1 MRISY
6 WSSDVCSSDL
16 RALLTR
22 LNAVNR
28 DLGLAEMAALDPLKR
43 GAADIS
49 FVAPHVDSLAGLG
62 AYSTG
67 DHGPEE
73 TVDIPSIG
81 RQATRAAI
89 LMSRLARS
97 EEHTS
102 ELQSLMSISYAV
114 FCLKK

>member
-1 MRISY
+1 MDPVVVIDRRGEI
-6 WSSDVCSSDL
+6 
-16 RALLTR
+16 ALVTLNR
-22 LNAVNR
+22 PDSLNAVNL

-73 TVDIPSIG
+73 TVDIPSIT

-89 LMSRLARS
+89 LMSRLAAEKR
-97 EEHTS
+97 
-102 ELQSLMSISYAV
+102 
-114 FCLKK
+114 